1 MPTLSWLHS
10 FARLRRYGTRMAG
23 AGGEVR
29 ATCAMGAERG
39 WRAAGAGNGKR
50 RRRARARWQGP
61 AHAASEPGPA
71 AGRKARSAMPQ
82 AAAAEKPGSAGRFF
96 ALCVISGRSTR
107 KGGLGGKIRA
117 PCILNRPIAPGNGC
131 IRRGSCHSDLEKH
144 TFRANIARKG
154 AYFAHSAK
162 REYIWCDSC
171 QLGTRA
177 PQCEGGCRVLWAA
190 RRMMASGRARRDE
203 PRYHVARGATD
214 YSARASDMAGA
225 MDANGGS
232 FLTVPGWCA
241 RRRRVVLFASSS
253 LTASGWSL
261 QGMVVAGTVTVAAGD
276 GRCGDGW
283 LRQGRKIEAAYATSL
298 R

>member
-1 MPTLSWLHS
+1 
-10 FARLRRYGTRMAG
+10 
-23 AGGEVR
+23 
-29 ATCAMGAERG
+29 MG
-39 WRAAGAGNGKR
+39 
-50 RRRARARWQGP
+50 
-61 AHAASEPGPA
+61 
-71 AGRKARSAMPQ
+71 AGRKARSARLRS
-82 AAAAEKPGSAGRFF
+82 AAAEKPGSAGKIF
-96 ALCVISGRSTR
+96 APCMISGPSTP
-107 KGGLGGKIRA
+107 KEGLGGKIRA
-117 PCILNRPIAPGNGC
+117 PCILNRPIAPGNGY

-144 TFRANIARKG
+144 TFRANIARKR
-154 AYFAHSAK
+154 AYFPLSAK

-171 QLGTRA
+171 QLVTRA

-214 YSARASDMAGA
+214 YSARARDMAGA

-241 RRRRVVLFASSS
+241 RRRRVVLLASSS

-276 GRCGDGW
+276 GRCGDG
-283 LRQGRKIEAAYATSL
+283 
-298 R
+298 